1 MCNKIILLYLML
13 SLSGCVLEKPIVPPS
28 PAKAFLVGEDVCFT
42 TPGRDESNKVYSIN
56 IEKAGGRVTSSN
68 FSQGSNNYISVKEN
82 DCIPTLG
89 YKFETDVVYHVTI
102 YTLNP
107 DKKIDNDPFK
117 KQAYGTSIIISVD
130 AENKKHI
137 KELSRWG

>member
-1 MCNKIILLYLML
+1 MSNKVIVLCLTL
-13 SLSGCVLEKPIVPPS
+13 SLSGCILEKPIVPPS
-28 PAKAFLVGEDVCFT
+28 PAKAFLVGGDVCFT
-42 TPGRDESNKVYSIN
+42 TPGRDESNKVFSIS
-56 IEKAGGRVTSSN
+56 IEKAGGVATSNN
-68 FSQGSNNYISVKEN
+68 FTQGGNNYISVKEN

-89 YKFETDVVYHVTI
+89 YKFETGVVYHVTI

-117 KQAYGTSIIISVD
+117 KQAYATSIIISLD
-130 AENKKHI
+130 AENKKHL

>member
-1 MCNKIILLYLML
+1 MSNKIILLCLML

-28 PAKAFLVGEDVCFT
+28 PAKVSLVGGDVCFT
-42 TPGRDESNKVYSIN
+42 TPGRDESNKVYSIS
-56 IEKAGGRVTSSN
+56 IEKAGGGAT
-68 FSQGSNNYISVKEN
+68 SNNFAQGGNDYISVKEN
-82 DCIPTLG
+82 ACIPTLG
-89 YKFETDVVYHVTI
+89 YQFETGVVYHVTI
-102 YTLNP
+102 YVSNP

-117 KQAYGTSIIISVD
+117 KQAYATSILIWLD